1 MESDDDDDDN
11 DVDDGIT
18 TTDKNNDN
26 GNTYNAFYVWG
37 IDFER
42 ITYDISFHSHISHIR
57 SVLLLS
63 FLFS

>member
-1 MESDDDDDDN
+1 MENDDDDDHN
-11 DVDDGIT
+11 DDDDGIT
-18 TTDKNNDN
+18 TTDKNN

-42 ITYDISFHSHISHIR
+42 ITYAISFHSHISHIR
-57 SVLLLS
+57 LELLLS